1 MERRM
6 KEVIRYLGYGNHAVE
21 AQTLE
26 MIESSLLELE
36 EKTSAKSF
44 YRIFEIER
52 EADEKVTIG
61 IMHIE
66 SRNLSKN
73 LKGCEKAVL
82 FGATLGAGADRLMQ
96 YYSLTDMGK
105 TVILQACAA
114 AMLEEYCD
122 ECQDA
127 IADAAARDGY
137 FIRPRFSPGYGDFD
151 IRHQKA
157 LINMLE
163 LPKRI
168 GLTLTDACMMVPT
181 KSVTAVIGLSKE
193 ETPCHRHGCEV
204 CTKIDCQYRRN

>member
-21 AQTLE
+21 AKTLE

-36 EKTSAKSF
+36 EKTSVRSF
-44 YRIFEIER
+44 YRIFDIEW
-52 EADEKVTIG
+52 EADEKIAIG
-61 IMHIE
+61 IMHIQ
-66 SRNLSKN
+66 SRILSKN

-122 ECQDA
+122 ECQAA
-127 IADAAARDGY
+127 IADTVAKDGC
-137 FIRPRFSPGYGDFD
+137 FLRPRFSPGYGDFD
-151 IRHQKA
+151 ICHQKT

-168 GLTLTDACMMVPT
+168 GLTLTSACMMVPT
-181 KSVTAVIGLSKE
+181 KSVTAVIGLSKDE
-193 ETPCHRHGCEV
+193 ISCHRHGCEV
-204 CTKIDCQYRRN
+204 CTKINCQYRRN